1 MAKQGRPTEV
11 QLRRTRDLIERFHL
25 SGFSAPRIREE
36 LLALRSDPIDLRVE
50 QVRRHIASIRRD
62 WAFERPEEVETTR
75 RDLIGHCQ
83 SVMFE
88 AARGAAA
95 KRGTTIEIGQNK
107 LRLDAAVQLAK
118 LVGLDI
124 KRVQVTGANGAPLLQ
139 LPPHPIDD
147 FDRKELD
154 KRARMWVEDI
164 DAAEVE
170 NEPG

>member
-1 MAKQGRPTEV
+1 
-11 QLRRTRDLIERFHL
+11 
-25 SGFSAPRIREE
+25 
-36 LLALRSDPIDLRVE
+36 
-50 QVRRHIASIRRD
+50 
-62 WAFERPEEVETTR
+62 
-75 RDLIGHCQ
+75 
-83 SVMFE
+83 MFE

-107 LRLDAAVQLAK
+107 LRLDAAAQLAK

-139 LPPHPIDD
+139 FPPHPIDD
-147 FDRKELD
+147 LDREELD
-154 KRARMWVEDI
+154 KRVRMWVEDI

>member
-50 QVRRHIASIRRD
+50 QVKRHITAIRRD
-62 WAFERPEEVETTR
+62 LAYARPEDVETTR

-107 LRLDAAVQLAK
+107 LRLDAAAQLAK

-124 KRVQVTGANGAPLLQ
+124 KRVQVTGADGAPLLPAPHPVEI
-139 LPPHPIDD
+139 LPPKLLAARFRVWADD
-147 FDRKELD
+147 LELEEL
-154 KRARMWVEDI
+154 A
-164 DAAEVE
+164 
-170 NEPG
+170 P

>member
-1 MAKQGRPTEV
+1 V
-11 QLRRTRDLIERFHL
+11 LRKTACLLINRWWE
-25 SGFSAPRIREE
+25 
-36 LLALRSDPIDLRVE
+36 
-50 QVRRHIASIRRD
+50 
-62 WAFERPEEVETTR
+62 
-75 RDLIGHCQ
+75 
-83 SVMFE
+83 
-88 AARGAAA
+88 
-95 KRGTTIEIGQNK
+95 NK

-139 LPPHPIDD
+139 MPPHPIDD

>member
-50 QVRRHIASIRRD
+50 QVRRHIAAIRRD
-62 WAFERPEEVETTR
+62 WAYARPEDVETTR
-75 RDLIGHCQ
+75 RDLIGHYRA
-83 SVMFE
+83 VMFE

-107 LRLDAAVQLAK
+107 LRLA
-118 LVGLDI
+118 
-124 KRVQVTGANGAPLLQ
+124 
-139 LPPHPIDD
+139 
-147 FDRKELD
+147 
-154 KRARMWVEDI
+154 
-164 DAAEVE
+164 
-170 NEPG
+170 

>member
-1 MAKQGRPTEV
+1 VAKQGRPTEV

-36 LLALRSDPIDLRVE
+36 LLALRTDPIDLHVQ
-50 QVRRHIASIRRD
+50 QVKRHITAIRRD
-62 WAFERPEEVETTR
+62 WAYERPEDVETTR

-139 LPPHPIDD
+139 MPPHPIDD
-147 FDRKELD
+147 LDRKELN
-154 KRARMWVEDI
+154 KRVRMWVEDL

>member
-1 MAKQGRPTEV
+1 VAKSGRPTEV

-36 LLALRSDPIDLRVE
+36 LLALRSDPIDLRVQ
-50 QVRRHIASIRRD
+50 QVKRHIAAIRRD
-62 WAFERPEEVETTR
+62 WSYERPEEVETTR

-107 LRLDAAVQLAK
+107 LRLDAAAQLAK

-124 KRVQVTGANGAPLLQ
+124 KRVQVTGADGAPLLPAPHPVEI
-139 LPPHPIDD
+139 LPPKLLAARFRVWADD
-147 FDRKELD
+147 LELEEL
-154 KRARMWVEDI
+154 A
-164 DAAEVE
+164 
-170 NEPG
+170 P